1 MCINEM
7 RADERDARD
16 AVSVLN
22 RHTFEGCELR
32 VEFVSGD
39 IRRDSG
45 GASRSIRRCLPG
57 HYF

>member
-1 MCINEM
+1 M

-45 GASRSIRRCLPG
+45 GASRSFDFAYLVIIFETVC
-57 HYF
+57 